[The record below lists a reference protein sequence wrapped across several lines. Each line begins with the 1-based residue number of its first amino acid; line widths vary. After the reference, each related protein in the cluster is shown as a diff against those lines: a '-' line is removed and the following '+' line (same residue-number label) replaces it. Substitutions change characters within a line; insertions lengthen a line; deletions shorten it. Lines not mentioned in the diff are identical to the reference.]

1 MIQNEYKKKLV
12 ENIIC
17 INYKTIILLLGKWWY
32 WTHLKA
38 IEDINYFK
46 SYHHNCSTCMWW
58 CHEHMFILALSFKD
72 LETMVY
78 VAPNYILMRQ
88 IEICKIQLCNVMW
101 TCAKGLCQK
110 QNWKQIFNWSFQARA
125 LYNF

>member
-1 MIQNEYKKKLV
+1 
-12 ENIIC
+12 
-17 INYKTIILLLGKWWY
+17 
-32 WTHLKA
+32 
-38 IEDINYFK
+38 
-46 SYHHNCSTCMWW
+46 
-58 CHEHMFILALSFKD
+58 MFILALSFKD

-88 IEICKIQLCNVMW
+88 IEICKIQLWNGMW

-110 QNWKQIFNWSFQARA
+110 QNKKQIFNWSFQARA